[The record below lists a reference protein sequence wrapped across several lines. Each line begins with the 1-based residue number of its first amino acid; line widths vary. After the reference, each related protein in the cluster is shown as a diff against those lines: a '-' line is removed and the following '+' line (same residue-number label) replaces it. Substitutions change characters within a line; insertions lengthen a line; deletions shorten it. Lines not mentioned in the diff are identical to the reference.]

1 MAMSARAAARALV
14 TGASRGIGR
23 AIAKALAERGL
34 EVTGTSRDPAGMA
47 PGDRIAGVRY
57 LPLDVRDERSI
68 AALAAEAGELD
79 VLVNNAGG
87 SQIGALEE
95 VSLDKVR
102 GLFDSNLF
110 GLLKLTQLLLPGMR
124 GRRRGLIVNV
134 ASFAGVTP
142 VPFLSVYAASKA
154 ALIALSRGL
163 RHEVAPWGIKVA
175 VVAPFDIHTS
185 IPLEI
190 GHLGASAY
198 QDALARVR
206 AVRDR
211 GLAEAPEPDV
221 VGRKVLQILDA
232 RRPRFLYPVGRG
244 ATVSALLVKVLP
256 ERAVEAVVRRR
267 YDLKA
272 GFGQRRT

>member
-1 MAMSARAAARALV
+1 MAMSARQAGARALV

-23 AIAKALAERGL
+23 AVAAALAGRGL
-34 EVTGTSRDPAGMA
+34 SVTGTSRDPGAIA
-47 PGDRIAGVRY
+47 PADRIPGVRY
-57 LPLDVRDERSI
+57 LPLDLRDEKSM
-68 AALAAEAGELD
+68 AALAAQVGDVD

-95 VSLDKVR
+95 VSLARVR
-102 GLFDSNLF
+102 GLFESNLF
-110 GLLKLTQLLLPGMR
+110 GALRLTQLLLPGMR
-124 GRRRGLIVNV
+124 RRRQGLIVNV

-163 RHEVAPWGIKVA
+163 RLEVAPWGIRVA
-175 VVAPFDIHTS
+175 VIAPFDIHTG

-190 GHLGASAY
+190 GYDGESAY
-198 QDALARVR
+198 QAALERAR
-206 AVRDR
+206 AARDR

-232 RRPRFLYPVGRG
+232 RRPRLLNPVGRG
-244 ATVSALLVKVLP
+244 ASVSALMVKVLP
-256 ERAVEAVVRRR
+256 ARVVESIVRRR
-267 YDLKA
+267 YTNKA
-272 GFGQRRT
+272 